1 VSAGSRLNELAELR
15 RRREQRALDLVI
27 AQNERCRNAERSAE
41 SAAAAASRQ
50 AAAARERERS
60 LLDPLLGHAV
70 EPVAITRVQSEI
82 GRLALETARLQAA
95 AASAHASL
103 SDQRKASAAAQENF
117 RLRQKAAV
125 KLALVLQQE
134 ATRRSLRQTA
144 LAEVEDEDRGT
155 AIAERLK

>member
-1 VSAGSRLNELAELR
+1 MSAGSRLNELAELR

-95 AASAHASL
+95 VASARASL
-103 SDQRKASAAAQENF
+103 SDQRKASAAARENF
-117 RLRQKAAV
+117 RLRQKAV
-125 KLALVLQQE
+125 VRLALVLQQE
-134 ATRRSLRQTA
+134 ATRRLLRQTA